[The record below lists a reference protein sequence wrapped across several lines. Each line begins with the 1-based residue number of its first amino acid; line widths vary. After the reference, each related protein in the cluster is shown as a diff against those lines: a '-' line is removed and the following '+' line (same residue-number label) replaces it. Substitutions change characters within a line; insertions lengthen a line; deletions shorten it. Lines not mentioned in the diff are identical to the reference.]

1 MGRYL
6 VRRLAQ
12 AALVVV
18 GVVILTFIVV
28 RLLPGDPAAAYAGP
42 RASPEDLARARE
54 LLGLDKPVIAQ
65 LGMYISGL
73 VQGDWGTSLH
83 TRLPVTHDLSIAFPA
98 SLELVSTA
106 LIFAVLIGIPLGLLA
121 ARFFGSPVDGVVRL
135 GSMFAAAFP
144 VFLLAL
150 IVQNTFATKL
160 GWFPVAGE
168 YDSKLDST
176 SPLHLYT
183 NITIV
188 DAFITGN
195 WPIFLSTL
203 HHLILPALVVAA
215 YPIGVVTQMTRAAV
229 SEEASLDHARLER
242 ALGFTSGQ
250 VLRRFSFRPSLN
262 PILTLL
268 ALVFAYSLVNA
279 FLVESIFNWPGLGN
293 YAVASIR
300 SLDTAAVAG
309 VTLIVALAYVI
320 ANLAVDVAQTFID
333 PRVRLS

>member
-1 MGRYL
+1 
-6 VRRLAQ
+6 
-12 AALVVV
+12 
-18 GVVILTFIVV
+18 
-28 RLLPGDPAAAYAGP
+28 
-42 RASPEDLARARE
+42 
-54 LLGLDKPVIAQ
+54 
-65 LGMYISGL
+65 
-73 VQGDWGTSLH
+73 
-83 TRLPVTHDLSIAFPA
+83 
-98 SLELVSTA
+98 
-106 LIFAVLIGIPLGLLA
+106 
-121 ARFFGSPVDGVVRL
+121 
-135 GSMFAAAFP
+135 
-144 VFLLAL
+144 L